1 MQFLNSFDQ
10 MMRPNRYLGDH
21 RFYHTA
27 LAVALPILIQNGITN
42 FVAMLDNIMVG
53 RVGTVEMTGVS
64 IANTLLFVF
73 SLAIFGA
80 VSGAGIFGAQF
91 YGKGDMDGVRHAF
104 RFKLVECIAILSL
117 GGVAYLCF
125 GRELLE
131 LYLRGEGRQTQI
143 DESLRFGESYL
154 RLMLLGLPAFALSQ
168 CYAGTLRESGQTVVP
183 MTAGL
188 IAVGVNFVCNWL
200 LIFGK
205 LGLPRLGSDGAAIAT
220 VISRFVEAAI
230 VMVWAHRHTD
240 RVPFFRGAWRSL
252 RIPRRLAG
260 HIARRGAPLIL
271 NETLWAL
278 GQALLIQ
285 CYSIRSYDV
294 VSATNISFTLGNV
307 CNVAFMAM
315 GASIG
320 ILVGQL
326 LGAGKIEE
334 AKDTDRK
341 LTVFTEM
348 TCLLFGGAMALLAG
362 AFPKIYN
369 TEPSIQRLAS
379 EFILISAALM
389 PVRAYSSAAY
399 FTLRSGG
406 KTFVTFLFDS
416 VFTCVIVAPVAYV
429 LSRFTAIPVVWL
441 FLCCESLELIK
452 CLIGFLMIRSGVW
465 IQNIVKEAY

>member
-1 MQFLNSFDQ
+1 
-10 MMRPNRYLGDH
+10 MRANRFIGDR
-21 RFYHTA
+21 RFYKTA
-27 LAVALPILIQNGITN
+27 LSVALPIMIQNGITN
-42 FVAMLDNIMVG
+42 FVGMLDNIMVG

-73 SLAIFGA
+73 YLAVFGA

-104 RFKLVECIAILSL
+104 RFKLLECFAILAL
-117 GGVAYLCF
+117 GLFIFLCF
-125 GRELLE
+125 GKNLLS
-131 LYLRGEGRQTQI
+131 LYLRGEGAQTNI
-143 DESLRFGESYL
+143 DESLRYGESYL

-188 IAVGVNFVCNWL
+188 VAVGVNFLCNWL

-205 LGLPRLGSDGAAIAT
+205 LGLPRLGSDGAAVAT
-220 VISRFVEAAI
+220 VISRFVEAGI
-230 VMVWAHRHTD
+230 VMIWSHRHTKQA
-240 RVPFFRGAWRSL
+240 PFFIGAWGSL
-252 RIPRRLAG
+252 LIPRKLAG
-260 HIARRGAPLIL
+260 QILKRGTPLIL

-278 GQALLIQ
+278 GQALLTQ
-285 CYSIRSYDV
+285 SYSIRSYDV
-294 VSATNISFTLGNV
+294 VSATNIAFTLANV

-326 LGAGKIEE
+326 LGAGKTEE

-341 LTVFTEM
+341 LIVFTEM
-348 TCLLFGGAMALLAG
+348 TCLLFGGVMAAV
-362 AFPKIYN
+362 ASVFPEIYN
-369 TEPSIQRLAS
+369 TEPEIRRLATR
-379 EFILISAALM
+379 FILINAALM
-389 PVRAYSSAAY
+389 PVHAYANAAY

-406 KTFVTFLFDS
+406 KTVITFLFDS
-416 VFTCVIVAPVAYV
+416 VFTCLVVAPVAYL
-429 LSRFTAIPVVWL
+429 LSRYTSIPVVWL

-452 CLIGFLMIRSGVW
+452 CVVGYWMIRSGVW
-465 IQNIVKEAY
+465 MQTIVKEAY